1 MDAASRGALLAPLD
15 RASGGAAVL
24 DKALNDRTETAEKG
38 GDKHHR
44 TGQTSKEHTAHTE
57 QRRGAQR
64 AQKGGPKAARP
75 APRRGAPRRPP
86 GGGRTGGTRRNPP
99 QGRARGAL
107 RRARNPTRQHTRE
120 AVARA
125 AAAAAL
131 AGAPLATAKRACY
144 RAGGVA
150 GSLWA
155 RAARA
160 SQDPKATA
168 GMGPRRLPRAPGRNA
183 WAAHQKRPAR
193 PPQSC
198 CGGTR
203 AKRDASGPPRSLRR
217 GPPSGPPQV
226 HTRSGFARR
235 GEAPSLS

>member
-1 MDAASRGALLAPLD
+1 MRGPKRRRREETSTTGRAKQARSTQPTRSNGGGRNAPK
-15 RASGGAAVL
+15 RA
-24 DKALNDRTETAEKG
+24 
-38 GDKHHR
+38 
-44 TGQTSKEHTAHTE
+44 
-57 QRRGAQR
+57 AQR
-64 AQKGGPKAARP
+64 PPAQPPAVERP
-75 APRRGAPRRPP
+75 GDPP

-120 AVARA
+120 AAARA

-160 SQDPKATA
+160 SQDPKASGGDGAPPLAKGAGATHGPHTEEARTTA
-168 GMGPRRLPRAPGRNA
+168 AILLRRHAGKAGRERAPA
-183 WAAHQKRPAR
+183 IA
-193 PPQSC
+193 
-198 CGGTR
+198 
-203 AKRDASGPPRSLRR
+203 RR

>member
-1 MDAASRGALLAPLD
+1 MRGPKRRRREGTSTTAGAKQARSTQPTRSNGGGRNAPK
-15 RASGGAAVL
+15 RA
-24 DKALNDRTETAEKG
+24 
-38 GDKHHR
+38 
-44 TGQTSKEHTAHTE
+44 
-57 QRRGAQR
+57 AQR
-64 AQKGGPKAARP
+64 PPDKPPAVERP
-75 APRRGAPRRPP
+75 GEPP
-86 GGGRTGGTRRNPP
+86 EGGRTGGTRLPP
-99 QGRARGAL
+99 RSARGAL

-160 SQDPKATA
+160 SQDPKASGGDGAPPLAKGAGATHGPHTEEARTTA
-168 GMGPRRLPRAPGRNA
+168 AILLRRHAGKAGRERAPA
-183 WAAHQKRPAR
+183 IA
-193 PPQSC
+193 
-198 CGGTR
+198 
-203 AKRDASGPPRSLRR
+203 RR

>member
-1 MDAASRGALLAPLD
+1 MTRRYNG
-15 RASGGAAVL
+15 
-24 DKALNDRTETAEKG
+24 KTKTAEKG

-120 AVARA
+120 AAARA

-168 GMGPRRLPRAPGRNA
+168 GMGPRRLPRAQARRMGRTP
-183 WAAHQKRPAR
+183 KKPAR

-203 AKRDASGPPRSLRR
+203 ASGTRAGPRDCSQGA
-217 GPPSGPPQV
+217 PSGAPQV
-226 HTRSGFARR
+226 HTRPGFARR

>member
-1 MDAASRGALLAPLD
+1 MTRRYNG
-15 RASGGAAVL
+15 
-24 DKALNDRTETAEKG
+24 KTKTAEKG

-168 GMGPRRLPRAPGRNA
+168 GMGPRRLPRAPGATHGPHTEEARTT
-183 WAAHQKRPAR
+183 AAILLRRHAGKAGRERAPAI
-193 PPQSC
+193 
-198 CGGTR
+198 
-203 AKRDASGPPRSLRR
+203 ARR

>member
-1 MDAASRGALLAPLD
+1 MR
-15 RASGGAAVL
+15 
-24 DKALNDRTETAEKG
+24 
-38 GDKHHR
+38 
-44 TGQTSKEHTAHTE
+44 
-57 QRRGAQR
+57 
-64 AQKGGPKAARP
+64 GPKRRRREETSTTGRAKQARSTQP
-75 APRRGAPRRPP
+75 TRSN
-86 GGGRTGGTRRNPP
+86 GGGRNAPKRAAQRPPAQPPAVERPGDPPEGAGRGGPGDPP

-120 AVARA
+120 AAARA

-168 GMGPRRLPRAPGRNA
+168 GMGPRRLPRAPGATHGPHTDEARTT
-183 WAAHQKRPAR
+183 AAILLRRHAGKAGRERAPAI
-193 PPQSC
+193 
-198 CGGTR
+198 
-203 AKRDASGPPRSLRR
+203 ARR